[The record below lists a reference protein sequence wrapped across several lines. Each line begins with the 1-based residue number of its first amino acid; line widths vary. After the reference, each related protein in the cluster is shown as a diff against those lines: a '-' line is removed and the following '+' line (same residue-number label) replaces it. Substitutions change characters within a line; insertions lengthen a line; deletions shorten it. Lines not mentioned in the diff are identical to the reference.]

1 MIYAIVWKN
10 NYMKTRNLFIGL
22 GIAAGAA
29 ITIAALRGKNNK
41 VKEFVNSKIKQ
52 VSGNK
57 EGAGKTDN
65 IDYV

>member
-1 MIYAIVWKN
+1 
-10 NYMKTRNLFIGL
+10 MKTRNLFIGL

-57 EGAGKTDN
+57 ESAGKTDN